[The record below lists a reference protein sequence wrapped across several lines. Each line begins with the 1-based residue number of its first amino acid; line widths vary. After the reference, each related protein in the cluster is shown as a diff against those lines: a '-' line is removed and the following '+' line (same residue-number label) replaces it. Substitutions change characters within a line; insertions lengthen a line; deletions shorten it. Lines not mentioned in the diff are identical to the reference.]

1 MEFFYG
7 KKVIPAKTLAALEK
21 KAFQEGVNEEELM
34 LKAGKAV
41 ALSAK
46 EIVQKFNQKKI
57 ILLAGKGNN
66 AADGFVAALDL
77 QKIGLSVEVFHL
89 FPKEECS
96 QLCQKY
102 MQLYKEAGGKLFQIQ
117 NKDIKIEKNDLL
129 IDGLLGTGF
138 QGELKSPFID
148 LIKIVNDA
156 KCFTLAIDIPSGLDG
171 SSGEVKQVAI
181 KAKETIS
188 FTLPK
193 WGFYINDGPNYVG
206 KVNVIDIGL
215 PQKYIEET
223 KSQYYLLDEE
233 KIKNFL
239 PPIEKK
245 RHKYQAGSVL
255 AIAGSEGMT
264 GAACLAALAA
274 LRSGAGIVWLFS
286 KGHIEEAPYE
296 VITYN
301 IEENKEKL
309 FQHLEKAK
317 AIFIGPGIGR
327 AKDTEDLLK
336 ELFAKIKMPCVLDA
350 DALFFLANNKD
361 VSFPPLSILTPHK
374 KEMTRLL
381 GKEDLSENEL
391 IEKCQQYVEDHNVTL
406 VLKGAPTFIFHP
418 KTDVIII
425 DRGDPALATAG
436 TGDVLTGIIAAF
448 LAQKLEPYI
457 AALLGVFLHGIAGEI
472 AAVDKTAYSVIASD
486 VIDNLSAA
494 FQQLTK
500 KE

>member
-7 KKVIPAKTLAALEK
+7 KKVIPAKALAALEK
-21 KAFQEGVNEEELM
+21 KAFQEGINEEELM

-77 QKIGLSVEVFHL
+77 HKIGLSIEVFHL

-96 QLCQKY
+96 KLCQKY

-117 NKDIKIEKNDLL
+117 NSEIKIEKNDLL

-138 QGELKSPFID
+138 QNELKSPFID
-148 LIKIVNDA
+148 LINKVNA
-156 KCFTLAIDIPSGLDG
+156 SKCFTLAIDIPSGLDG
-171 SSGEVKQVAI
+171 NLGEVKPIAI
-181 KAKETIS
+181 KAKETIT

-193 WGFYINDGPNYVG
+193 QGFYINDGPNYVG
-206 KVNVIDIGL
+206 KVKIIDIGL
-215 PQKYIEET
+215 PQKYIDET
-223 KSQYYLLDEE
+223 KSHFYLLEEE
-233 KIKNFL
+233 KIKNYL

-255 AIAGSEGMT
+255 GIAGSEGMT
-264 GAACLAALAA
+264 GAACLAALAS

-301 IEENKEKL
+301 IEENKEIL

-317 AIFIGPGIGR
+317 AIFMGPGIGR
-327 AKDTEDLLK
+327 AKETEELLK
-336 ELFAKIKMPCVLDA
+336 DIFAKIKMPCVLDA

-361 VSFPPLSILTPHK
+361 VSFPLSSILTPHK

-381 GKEDLSENEL
+381 GEEDLTENEL
-391 IEKCQQYVEDHNVTL
+391 IEKCQHYVDDHHVTL
-406 VLKGAPTFIFHP
+406 VLKGAPTFVFHP
-418 KTDVIII
+418 TTDVIII

-457 AALLGVFLHGIAGEI
+457 AALLGVFLHGVAGEI
-472 AAVDKTAYSVIASD
+472 AAIEKTSYSVIASD
-486 VIDNLSAA
+486 VIENLSAA
-494 FQQLTK
+494 FKELSK
-500 KE
+500 KQ